1 MRNLIKEPLVQFL
14 VGGLLLYA
22 FLNLKG
28 SEPEDNPYTIEVS
41 EEALLT
47 YLQFQNKSFDAA
59 RSTQLLGSMDTKH
72 RARLETDFI
81 RDEILVREAENLG
94 LNKDDE
100 IIRRRL
106 IQKMDFIIEGF
117 ATADQQ
123 ITEQE
128 LKTFYEANHR
138 DYTLPAEISF
148 THLFFSKEKGGLDVA
163 KDRAEKALTALKAA
177 GTPKADRFYFH
188 RNYIEQPRA
197 LINDHFG
204 SEITSHLFGAAQTGI
219 WQGPLQSEYGY
230 HLIYAQ
236 NIKPERQPLL
246 EQVAARVLD
255 DLRRTKRD
263 QAKADAIEK
272 LKRKYTIVHKSGT
285 N

>member
-1 MRNLIKEPLVQFL
+1 MRNPIKEPLVQFL

-47 YLQFQNKSFDAA
+47 YLQFQNKSFDTA
-59 RSTQLLGSMDTKH
+59 RSTQLLGSMDADH
-72 RARLETDFI
+72 RTRLEADFI

-94 LNKDDE
+94 LNRDDE

-128 LKTFYEANHR
+128 LKTFYEANQR
-138 DYTLPAEISF
+138 DYTLPAEASF
-148 THLFFSKEKGGLDVA
+148 THLFFSREKGGLNTA
-163 KDRAEKALTALKAA
+163 KDRAEKALTTLKADV
-177 GTPKADRFYFH
+177 TPKADRFYLH
-188 RNYIEQPRA
+188 RNYIEQPHD
-197 LINDHFG
+197 LIEDHFG
-204 SEITSHLFGAAQTGI
+204 SEITSHLFGVAQTGI

-246 EQVAARVLD
+246 EQVAPRVLD

-263 QAKADAIEK
+263 QAKAEAIEK
-272 LKRKYTIVHKSGT
+272 LMRKYTVTRNSEV

>member
-1 MRNLIKEPLVQFL
+1 MRTLIKEPLIQFL
-14 VGGLLLYA
+14 IGGLLLYT

-28 SEPEDNPYTIEVS
+28 GEPEDNPYTIEVS

-47 YLQFQNKSFDAA
+47 YLQFQNKSFDTA
-59 RSTQLLGSMDTKH
+59 RSTQLLGSMNAEH
-72 RARLETDFI
+72 RTRLETDFI

-94 LNKDDE
+94 LNQDDE

-117 ATADQQ
+117 TTADQQ

-128 LKTFYEANHR
+128 LKTFYEANQR
-138 DYTLPAEISF
+138 DYTLPAEASF
-148 THLFFSKEKGGLDVA
+148 THLFFSKEKGGLNAA
-163 KDRAEKALTALKAA
+163 KGRAEKALTTLKV
-177 GTPKADRFYFH
+177 GRTPKADRFYFH
-188 RNYIEQPRA
+188 RNYIEQPRE

-204 SEITSHLFGAAQTGI
+204 SEITSYLFEAAQTGI
-219 WQGPLQSEYGY
+219 WQGPFQSEYGY
-230 HLIYAQ
+230 HLIYVQ

-246 EQVAARVLD
+246 KQVAARVLD

-272 LKRKYTIVHKSGT
+272 LKHKYAIVRKSGT

>member
-1 MRNLIKEPLVQFL
+1 MRTLIKEPLVQF
-14 VGGLLLYA
+14 VIGGLLFYA
-22 FLNLKG
+22 FLNLKAG
-28 SEPEDNPYTIEVS
+28 EPEVNPYMIEVS

-59 RSTQLLGSMDTKH
+59 RSTQLLGSMDADH
-72 RARLETDFI
+72 RTRLEADFI

-94 LNKDDE
+94 LSKDDE

-117 ATADQQ
+117 TTADQQ

-138 DYTLPAEISF
+138 DYTLPAEASF

-163 KDRAEKALTALKAA
+163 KDRAEQALLALKA
-177 GTPKADRFYFH
+177 GSTPSADRFYFH

-204 SEITSHLFGAAQTGI
+204 SEITSYLFSAAQTGK

-246 EQVAARVLD
+246 EQVAARVLN
-255 DLRRTKRD
+255 DLRRTRRD
-263 QAKADAIEK
+263 QAKAEAIEK
-272 LKRKYTIVHKSGT
+272 LKRKYTIIRK
-285 N
+285 NEAN